1 MVGFRVQSWNPQPTA
16 IGSFAGWLLVL
27 AGTVLLFLSTLGL
40 AERYVPAWLAY
51 FGRISYGLYLF
62 HSFVFF
68 LIFEKAKP
76 VLNQLAALLHLNL
89 VLRNTLGTMIVLALS
104 LVVAHL
110 SYRYFEAFFLAMK
123 RKFTFVL
130 ARD

>member
-1 MVGFRVQSWNPQPTA
+1 
-16 IGSFAGWLLVL
+16 L

-40 AERYVPAWLAY
+40 AERCVPGWLAY

-62 HSFVFF
+62 HSLVFF
-68 LIFEKAKP
+68 LVFEKAKP
-76 VLNQLAALLHLNL
+76 VLNQLTALLHLNPW
-89 VLRNTLGTMIVLALS
+89 LRNALGTVIVLGLS
-104 LVVAHL
+104 LLVAHL

>member
-1 MVGFRVQSWNPQPTA
+1 
-16 IGSFAGWLLVL
+16 
-27 AGTVLLFLSTLGL
+27 
-40 AERYVPAWLAY
+40 
-51 FGRISYGLYLF
+51 
-62 HSFVFF
+62 VFF

-89 VLRNTLGTMIVLALS
+89 GLRNTLGTMIVLALS